1 MSDETVLTP
10 ITPDEGG
17 AAPPKVTPSV
27 MAASAPTVKLKP
39 VIRKPL
45 IRKPVIGGAKPVT
58 LKPASGTPPPPAAVP
73 EAAVPVDEPAAAPAA
88 EPIVAPAVPQLKSAT
103 SPISAQASLRKTGIV
118 AEGILTPA
126 QAQAAKT
133 KTSRIS
139 LESAIGVA
147 PATKSAAPMKTIRL
161 RRPTDIPPAPSA
173 IKPAVSPLK
182 PANPAPAAVDTSA
195 PTVPV
200 AEKPAAPVAEAP
212 VAEAPVADIPADV
225 DAPTAATVAAPE
237 PSTTVT
243 QKKTLKLRRPNFKRP
258 TVGGLR
264 KPGATAAAPAATE
277 ATAADAP
284 VADMD
289 AVADIPTIADIPEI
303 KPMPTLAASSSED
316 DSKTVSGA
324 PAWLNAIT
332 LVAGIAALVVIGLCT
347 WSLFT
352 QAVGPEAGPN
362 GLASFYSETD
372 RSR

>member
-17 AAPPKVTPSV
+17 AAPPKATPSSMV
-27 MAASAPTVKLKP
+27 AAASAPTVKLKP

-58 LKPASGTPPPPAAVP
+58 LKPAAGTPPPPAAVP
-73 EAAVPVDEPAAAPAA
+73 EAVAPVAEPAPAPAAEPAAAPAA
-88 EPIVAPAVPQLKSAT
+88 LQPKSTT
-103 SPISAQASLRKTGIV
+103 SPISAQAALRKTGVV

-147 PATKSAAPMKTIRL
+147 PTTKSAAPMKTIRL
-161 RRPTDIPPAPSA
+161 RRPTDIPPAPNA
-173 IKPAVSPLK
+173 IKPAISPLK
-182 PANPAPAAVDTSA
+182 PADPS
-195 PTVPV
+195 PV
-200 AEKPAAPVAEAP
+200 AEVAPVPSAPVAETPAAPVAEP
-212 VAEAPVADIPADV
+212 PVADIPADEV
-225 DAPTAATVAAPE
+225 APAAETAAAAE

-264 KPGATAAAPAATE
+264 KPGAPAAAPVAAE
-277 ATAADAP
+277 ASAADAP
-284 VADMD
+284 VADLD
-289 AVADIPTIADIPEI
+289 AVADMPTVADIPDI
-303 KPMPTLAASSSED
+303 KPMPTTAVSSAED

-332 LVAGIAALVVIGLCT
+332 LVAGIAALIVVGLCT
-347 WSLFT
+347 WSLCT

>member
-10 ITPDEGG
+10 IAPEEGVS
-17 AAPPKVTPSV
+17 APPKVTPSS
-27 MAASAPTVKLKP
+27 MAAAPSAPTVKLKP

-73 EAAVPVDEPAAAPAA
+73 EAVAEAPAPAAPAENPA
-88 EPIVAPAVPQLKSAT
+88 EAQPKSTT
-103 SPISAQASLRKTGIV
+103 SPIAAQAVLRKTGIV

-147 PATKSAAPMKTIRL
+147 PPAKSAAPMKTIRL
-161 RRPTDIPPAPSA
+161 RRPTDIPPAPGA
-173 IKPAVSPLK
+173 AKPVLSPLK
-182 PANPAPAAVDTSA
+182 PVVPAAAPAAPAAEAEPAPAS
-195 PTVPV
+195 
-200 AEKPAAPVAEAP
+200 APVAEAP
-212 VAEAPVADIPADV
+212 AASAPVADAAPAVADNADGV
-225 DAPTAATVAAPE
+225 SAATTVAASAE

-264 KPGATAAAPAATE
+264 APGATAAAVPAE
-277 ATAADAP
+277 DFAAP
-284 VADMD
+284 QVADMD
-289 AVADIPTIADIPEI
+289 SVADIPAVADIPEI
-303 KPMPTLAASSSED
+303 KPRSAAEMAPAAGGSE
-316 DSKTVSGA
+316 SVAGA
-324 PAWLNAIT
+324 PAWLNVVT
-332 LVAGIAALVVIGLCT
+332 LVTGLAALVVIGLCT
-347 WSLFT
+347 WSLYS

-372 RSR
+372 HSR

>member
-10 ITPDEGG
+10 ITPEEG
-17 AAPPKVTPSV
+17 ASAPPKITPSAV
-27 MAASAPTVKLKP
+27 AAVTSAPTVKLKP

-73 EAAVPVDEPAAAPAA
+73 EAAASSPEKPA
-88 EPIVAPAVPQLKSAT
+88 EPQLKSIT
-103 SPISAQASLRKTGIV
+103 SPIAAQAVLRKTGML
-118 AEGILTPA
+118 AEGILTTA

-147 PATKSAAPMKTIRL
+147 PSVKSSAPMKTIRL

-173 IKPAVSPLK
+173 VKPVLSPLK
-182 PANPAPAAVDTSA
+182 PASSESAVAATPAVTPSAAATEPFVAPTADSVAEMSPVDAEA
-195 PTVPV
+195 PTV
-200 AEKPAAPVAEAP
+200 
-212 VAEAPVADIPADV
+212 
-225 DAPTAATVAAPE
+225 ATVAAPAE
-237 PSTTVT
+237 PSATVT

-264 KPGATAAAPAATE
+264 KPAAGSVADTV
-277 ATAADAP
+277 ADAQ
-284 VADMD
+284 VADL
-289 AVADIPTIADIPEI
+289 PTVADIPEI
-303 KPMPTLAASSSED
+303 KPIASDVAVSASED
-316 DSKTVSGA
+316 SRSVAGA
-324 PAWLNAIT
+324 PAWLNVMT
-332 LVAGIAALVVIGLCT
+332 LSAGIAALVVIGLCT
-347 WSLFT
+347 WSLFC
-352 QAVGPEAGPN
+352 QAVGPDAGPN

>member
-27 MAASAPTVKLKP
+27 MAAAASAPTVKLKP

-73 EAAVPVDEPAAAPAA
+73 EAAAPATEPAAAPAA
-88 EPIVAPAVPQLKSAT
+88 PQLKSAT
-103 SPISAQASLRKTGIV
+103 SPISAQAALRKTGIV

-147 PATKSAAPMKTIRL
+147 SATKSAAPMKTIRL

-173 IKPAVSPLK
+173 IKKPAVSPLK
-182 PANPAPAAVDTSA
+182 PADPAPAAVDTSA

-212 VAEAPVADIPADV
+212 VADIPADAE
-225 DAPTAATVAAPE
+225 APTAATVAAVE

-264 KPGATAAAPAATE
+264 KPGATVAAPAATE
-277 ATAADAP
+277 APAADAP
-284 VADMD
+284 VANMD
-289 AVADIPTIADIPEI
+289 AVTDIPTIADIPEI
-303 KPMPTLAASSSED
+303 RPMPTSAVSSSED
-316 DSKTVSGA
+316 DSKTVSGT
-324 PAWLNAIT
+324 PAWLNAMT
-332 LVAGIAALVVIGLCT
+332 LVAGIAALIVVGLCT

>member
-1 MSDETVLTP
+1 MSEETVLTP
-10 ITPDEGG
+10 ITPEEG
-17 AAPPKVTPSV
+17 ASAPPKVTPST
-27 MAASAPTVKLKP
+27 MTAAASAPTVKLKP

-73 EAAVPVDEPAAAPAA
+73 EAAA
-88 EPIVAPAVPQLKSAT
+88 ETVAAPAVPEAKPAEPQLKSIT
-103 SPISAQASLRKTGIV
+103 SPIAAQAVLRKTGIV

-147 PATKSAAPMKTIRL
+147 PSVKSSAPMKTIRL
-161 RRPTDIPPAPSA
+161 RRPTDIPPAPNA
-173 IKPAVSPLK
+173 VKPALSPLK
-182 PANPAPAAVDTSA
+182 PAAPE
-195 PTVPV
+195 P
-200 AEKPAAPVAEAP
+200 APVAAEP
-212 VAEAPVADIPADV
+212 VSAPVADAPVAPVADVAPAAAPADSEATTV
-225 DAPTAATVAAPE
+225 VASETVPTE

-264 KPGATAAAPAATE
+264 KPGATASAPAADP
-277 ATAADAP
+277 AAAAP

-289 AVADIPTIADIPEI
+289 AVADIPVVADIPEI
-303 KPMPTLAASSSED
+303 KPLPSADMDSVAD
-316 DSKTVSGA
+316 DSKSVAGA
-324 PAWLNAIT
+324 PAWLNVMT
-332 LVAGIAALVVIGLCT
+332 LVTGIAALVVIGLCT
-347 WSLFT
+347 WSLFS

-372 RSR
+372 HSR